1 MWTDRDII
9 KMLKSQSKIYSNIIE
24 RYGFENMQIDIN
36 FYSH

>member
-24 RYGFENMQIDIN
+24 GYGFENMQIDIN